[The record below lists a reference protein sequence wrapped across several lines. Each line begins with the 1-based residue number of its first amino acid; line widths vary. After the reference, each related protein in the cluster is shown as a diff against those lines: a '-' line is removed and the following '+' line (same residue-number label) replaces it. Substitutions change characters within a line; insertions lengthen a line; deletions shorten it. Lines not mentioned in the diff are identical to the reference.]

1 VHKLIKIKFSADVI
15 KFISMFETLTRA
27 KVKDCL
33 FVDEVVFFIV
43 QPGQI
48 GKAIGKKGINIKR
61 LKSFMKNKEFRIVEF
76 NPGVTEFVKN
86 LFYPILIKNIELKE
100 DVIEVSPPDLKSRG
114 LIIGRGGQNLRNY
127 EAIVNRY
134 FNIREIKVVS

>member
-1 VHKLIKIKFSADVI
+1 M

-33 FVDEVVFFIV
+33 LVDETIFFIV

-48 GKAIGKKGINIKR
+48 GKAIGKKGANIKR
-61 LKSFMKNKEFRIVEF
+61 LKSLMKNKEFRIVEF
-76 NPGVTEFVKN
+76 NPGITQFVKN
-86 LFYPILIKNIELKE
+86 LFYPIQIKSIEQKE
-100 DVIEVSPPDLKSRG
+100 DVIEVAAPDLKTRG
-114 LIIGRGGQNLRNY
+114 LLIGRGAKNLRNY

-134 FNIREIKVVS
+134 FTIKEIKVV

>member
-1 VHKLIKIKFSADVI
+1 MKIKYSADVM

-33 FVDEVVFFIV
+33 LVDETIFFIV

-48 GKAIGKKGINIKR
+48 GKAIGKKGANIKR
-61 LKSFMKNKEFRIVEF
+61 LKSLMKNKEFRIVEF
-76 NPGVTEFVKN
+76 NPGITQFVKN
-86 LFYPILIKNIELKE
+86 LFYPIQIKSIEQKE
-100 DVIEVSPPDLKSRG
+100 DVIEVAAPDLKTRG
-114 LIIGRGGQNLRNY
+114 LLIGRGAKNLRNY

-134 FNIREIKVVS
+134 FTIKEIKVV

>member
-1 VHKLIKIKFSADVI
+1 
-15 KFISMFETLTRA
+15 MFETLTRA

>member
-1 VHKLIKIKFSADVI
+1 MKIKYSADVM

-33 FVDEVVFFIV
+33 LVDETIFFIV

-48 GKAIGKKGINIKR
+48 GKAIGKKGANIKR
-61 LKSFMKNKEFRIVEF
+61 LKSLMKNKEFRIVEF
-76 NPGVTEFVKN
+76 NPGITQFVEN
-86 LFYPILIKNIELKE
+86 LFYPIQIKSIEQKE
-100 DVIEVSPPDLKSRG
+100 DVIEVAAPDLKTRG
-114 LIIGRGGQNLRNY
+114 LLIGRGAKNLRNY

-134 FNIREIKVVS
+134 FTIKEIKVV

>member
-1 VHKLIKIKFSADVI
+1 MVKIKYSADVM

-33 FVDEVVFFIV
+33 LVDETIFFIV

-48 GKAIGKKGINIKR
+48 GKAIGKKGANIKR
-61 LKSFMKNKEFRIVEF
+61 LKSLMKNKEFRIVEF
-76 NPGVTEFVKN
+76 NPGITQFVEN
-86 LFYPILIKNIELKE
+86 LFYPIQIKSIEQKE
-100 DVIEVSPPDLKSRG
+100 DVIEVAAPDLKTRG
-114 LIIGRGGQNLRNY
+114 LLIGRGAKNLRNY

-134 FNIREIKVVS
+134 FTIKEIKVV